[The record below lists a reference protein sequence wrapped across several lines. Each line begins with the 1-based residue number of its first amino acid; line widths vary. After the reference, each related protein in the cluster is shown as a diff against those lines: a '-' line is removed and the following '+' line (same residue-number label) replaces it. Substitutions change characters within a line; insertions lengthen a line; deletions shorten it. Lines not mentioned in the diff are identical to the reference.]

1 MKKSIAL
8 LALST
13 IFMVSCKDKVVDTVE
28 ANGTDSP
35 QIENV
40 TPTEATPADS
50 TSTEA
55 QGYETAT
62 GDELN

>member
-13 IFMVSCKDKVVDTVE
+13 IFMVRCKDKVVDTVE
-28 ANGTDSP
+28 TDGTDSP

-40 TPTEATPADS
+40 TKQDTTSTELTPTEA
-50 TSTEA
+50 E
-55 QGYETAT
+55 GYETAT
-62 GDELN
+62 GDELK